1 MPTFFPVQVA
11 TKGKDDIGRYF
22 LVKLRLLGKS
32 SVFMNETRYFGIH
45 IILTELAFH
54 CRCKFLPMVVSLEGK
69 PKAK

>member
-22 LVKLRLLGKS
+22 LVRLRFLRKS
-32 SVFMNETRYFGIH
+32 SVFMNETRYFEIH

-54 CRCKFLPMVVSLEGK
+54 CRCKILPLVVSVEGK
-69 PKAK
+69 PKSK